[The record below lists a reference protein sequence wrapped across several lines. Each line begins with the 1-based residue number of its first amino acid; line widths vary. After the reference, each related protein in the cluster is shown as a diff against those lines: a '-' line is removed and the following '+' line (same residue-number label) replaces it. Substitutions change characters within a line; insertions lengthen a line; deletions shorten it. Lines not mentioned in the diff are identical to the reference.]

1 MSAICKIKKKQNK
14 NKLKSKLN
22 KIALFLWQ
30 YMALL
35 TQPAG
40 KYFG

>member
-22 KIALFLWQ
+22 KNKMKI
-30 YMALL
+30 
-35 TQPAG
+35 PHG
-40 KYFG
+40 P